1 MNRNPTFFIT
11 HCIICFSL
19 TSIYT
24 LNSSIPLT
32 TSLLSVNGFT
42 TLAIAS
48 EIEENYVAS
57 PQSTSTEV
65 CTGAPRQPYLSSSV
79 TIPPNS
85 YLVLGDN
92 RESAYDSR
100 CWGVVPK
107 DNIIGKASAIFW
119 PIERQRSL

>member
-1 MNRNPTFFIT
+1 M
-11 HCIICFSL
+11 
-19 TSIYT
+19 
-24 LNSSIPLT
+24 
-32 TSLLSVNGFT
+32 
-42 TLAIAS
+42 AIAS

-100 CWGVVPK
+100 CWGVVPRE
-107 DNIIGKASAIFW
+107 NIIGKAVLRFW
-119 PIERQRSL
+119 PLNKVGGIDQAPLYSDQEASPDKIKSK